1 MGYEASMKKILVIL
15 MFLVPLAAAADSPTA
30 LGPNQ
35 GKFGNWTA
43 ATYGHGS
50 GKICY
55 AFTDAQTSNP
65 SIAGRGAVM
74 LTVTKRPGAQHEVTL
89 SAGYTYPPHAKV
101 VLNIGNLSIPFYTK
115 GQTAFTTE
123 GESAI
128 SAFKIG
134 AVAQA
139 QSTGPQGHSV
149 NDDFSLT
156 GFSDSYAAIT
166 AACP

>member
-1 MGYEASMKKILVIL
+1 MKKPLTILLIL
-15 MFLVPLAAAADSPTA
+15 APMATAASSPTA

-35 GKFGNWTA
+35 GIFGNWTA

-55 AFTDAQTSNP
+55 AFTDAQHSSPT
-65 SIAGRGAVM
+65 ITGRGAVM
-74 LTVTKRPGAQHEVTL
+74 LTVTKRPGSQHEVTL

-101 VLNIGNLSIPFYTK
+101 ALNIGNVSIPFYTK
-115 GQTAFTTE
+115 GQNAFTTQ
-123 GESAI
+123 GASAI
-128 SAFKIG
+128 GAFKAG

-139 QSTGPQGHSV
+139 QSTGPDGGMVS
-149 NDDFSLT
+149 DDFSLT
-156 GFSDSYAAIT
+156 GFSDSYSAIT